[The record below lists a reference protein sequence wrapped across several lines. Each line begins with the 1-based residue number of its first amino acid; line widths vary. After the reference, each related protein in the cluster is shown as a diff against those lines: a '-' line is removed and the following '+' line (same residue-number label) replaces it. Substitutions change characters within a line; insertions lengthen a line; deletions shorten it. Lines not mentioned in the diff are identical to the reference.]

1 MAWIYKYRL
10 LWLSFGECF
19 FFFFNN
25 FISFLFLDSQ
35 KEPQKVT
42 QNTNLTM
49 RKTKS
54 AAELINKNRTSL
66 GQASNRE
73 QDLENMAPKV
83 KATKKELVTAKP
95 KVHEIATAAKPPVVL
110 RNEEHGQLFEQ
121 LTNGKENSETQTMSQ
136 VQCYPGNFIS
146 LSQSRISPLSSNSAE
161 NEVKIEEERERKT
174 KVRFNT
180 DTVCPKRMGN
190 IDLSETQ
197 SAMESVT
204 SCDGN
209 EQRKENFHPGVR

>member
-1 MAWIYKYRL
+1 
-10 LWLSFGECF
+10 
-19 FFFFNN
+19 
-25 FISFLFLDSQ
+25 
-35 KEPQKVT
+35 
-42 QNTNLTM
+42 M

-54 AAELINKNRTSL
+54 AAELVNTKRTSL

-73 QDLENMAPKV
+73 QDRENLAPKV

-95 KVHEIATAAKPPVVL
+95 KEHEIATAAKPPVVP
-110 RNEEHGQLFEQ
+110 RSKEHGQLFEQ
-121 LTNGKENSETQTMSQ
+121 LTNRKEKSENQTVSQ

-180 DTVCPKRMGN
+180 DTVCPTQKGN

-204 SCDGN
+204 SCDGK